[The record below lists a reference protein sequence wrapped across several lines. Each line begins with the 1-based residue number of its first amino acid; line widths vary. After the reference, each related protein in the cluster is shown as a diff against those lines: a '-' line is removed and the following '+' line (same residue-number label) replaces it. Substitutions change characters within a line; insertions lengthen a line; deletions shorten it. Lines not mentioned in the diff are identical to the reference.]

1 MKHFI
6 VPTLVAL
13 VLPAPLLGQALTA
26 EQAEVWQA
34 VEECWMTDFERRD
47 ADGLIECYH
56 DDYTFWWAGDVLPF
70 DKGLVRRVVPH
81 FIADNK
87 TVVYD
92 MRPARIVV
100 RGDVA
105 IVHWGVRGFE
115 KAGDGTRSEWTERIS
130 MTMVK
135 ENGRW
140 LYFGGGGSPFK
151 P

>member
-1 MKHFI
+1 MKSSMI
-6 VPTLVAL
+6 PVVVAL
-13 VLPAPLLGQALTA
+13 ALPAPLLGQALTA

-34 VEECWMTDFERRD
+34 VEECWRADFERRD
-47 ADGLIECYH
+47 AGALVDCFHE
-56 DDYTFWWAGDVLPF
+56 DYTFWWAGDVLPF
-70 DKGLVRRVVPH
+70 DKALVRRVVPRFVGGH
-81 FIADNK
+81 N
-87 TVVYD
+87 TVAYD
-92 MRPARIVV
+92 IRPARIVV
-100 RGDVA
+100 RGDLA

-115 KAGDGTRSEWTERIS
+115 MTEDGTRSEWTERIS